1 MIVIKV
7 VSLLQIKG
15 IARAD
20 KRTKHLVKR
29 LQPGDIAVI
38 NHRDLDKVAAQSLI
52 KAKVRAV
59 INVAPSMST
68 DYPNLGPLTLLE
80 ANIPLI
86 DNVGPELMEILS
98 EGQKIEINHGDIY
111 IAEKHVA
118 SGQVLDQQIVLDKM
132 EESKLQVNDTLHKFV
147 QNTLDYAH
155 NEIDLICSDLPI
167 PDTNTIFYKRHTLI
181 VVRGHNYRED
191 LAAIKSYINEVKPV
205 LVGVDGGADALLE
218 FGLQPDIVIGDMDS
232 ISDATLKCGAEI
244 IVHGYPDG
252 RAPGLERVNELGL
265 QAKVFAARGT
275 SEDIA
280 MLLAYEK
287 GTDLIVAVGT
297 HSNMLEFLEKGR
309 KGMASTFLVRLKV
322 GTILVDAKGVNK
334 LYKNSIKARHLA
346 QVVLAALVPLAVVM
360 VIAPPTRELLRLLYI
375 QFRILLGI

>member
-1 MIVIKV
+1 M
-7 VSLLQIKG
+7 QIKG

-20 KRTKHLVKR
+20 KRTKRLVKR
-29 LQPGDIAVI
+29 LQPGEIAVI

-52 KAKVRAV
+52 KARVRAV
-59 INVAPSMST
+59 VNLAPSMST
-68 DYPNLGPLTLLE
+68 EYPNLGPITLLN
-80 ANIPLI
+80 ASIPLM
-86 DNVGPELMEILS
+86 DNVDTNLMEILS
-98 EGQKIEINHGDIY
+98 EGQKLVINGGYIY
-111 IAEKHVA
+111 IDDELVA
-118 SGQVLDQQIVLDKM
+118 SGRVLDKQTVLDKM
-132 EESKLQVNDTLHKFV
+132 EESNLKVNDTLHKFV

-155 NEIDLICSDLPI
+155 DEIDLICSDLSI
-167 PDTNTIFYKRHTLI
+167 PDTNTVFDNRHTLI

-218 FGLQPDIVIGDMDS
+218 FGYRPDIIIGDMDS
-232 ISDATLKCGAEI
+232 ISDETLTCGAEI
-244 IVHGYPDG
+244 IVHGYLDG
-252 RAPGLERVNELGL
+252 RAPGLERVKGLGL
-265 QAKVFAARGT
+265 DAKIFAARGT

-287 GTDLIVAVGT
+287 NTDLIVAVGT

-334 LYKNSIKARHLA
+334 LYKNSIKVKHLA
-346 QVVLAALVPLAVVM
+346 QVILAALVPLAVVM

-375 QFRILLGI
+375 QFRIILGI

>member
-1 MIVIKV
+1 M
-7 VSLLQIKG
+7 QIKG
-15 IARAD
+15 IAKAD
-20 KRTKHLVKR
+20 KRTKRLVKR

-38 NHRDLDKVAAQSLI
+38 NHRDLDQVAAQSLI
-52 KAKVRAV
+52 KVKVRAV
-59 INVAPSMST
+59 INLAPSMST
-68 DYPNLGPLTLLE
+68 DYPNLGPITLIE
-80 ANIPLI
+80 AGIPLI
-86 DNVGPELMEILS
+86 DNVGPEFMDILT
-98 EGQKIEINHGDIY
+98 EGQKIEINDGHIY
-111 IAEKHVA
+111 IEGKHVA
-118 SGQVLDQQIVLDKM
+118 SGTVLDKQTVLEKM
-132 EESKLQVNDTLHKFV
+132 EQSKLKVNDTLRKFV

-155 NEIDLICSDLPI
+155 NEIDLICADLPI
-167 PDTNTIFYKRHTLI
+167 PDTETVFERRHTLI

-218 FGLQPDIVIGDMDS
+218 FGYRPDVIIGDMDS
-232 ISDATLKCGAEI
+232 ISDETLKCGAEI

-252 RAPGLERVNELGL
+252 RAPGLERINKLGL
-265 QAKVFAARGT
+265 KAKVFAARGT

-287 GTDLIVAVGT
+287 GTELIVAVGT

-334 LYKNSIKARHLA
+334 LYKNSIKAKYLA